1 MRAAA
6 PICFSKGKAAELH
19 VAFCLILLCL
29 GIAITGLLHLLRSW
43 AWWVPLLPGFVLG
56 LAVMAAAKK
65 TQRLHPGLNVG
76 RRPRKDE
83 RWQRREKTGNCFPVF
98 SH

>member
-19 VAFCLILLCL
+19 VTFCLILLGL
-29 GIAITGLLHLLRSW
+29 GIAIPGLLHLLRSW

-56 LAVMAAAKK
+56 LVVMVAAQKNSTAPSWAECGAETAK
-65 TQRLHPGLNVG
+65 
-76 RRPRKDE
+76 RRALAKA
-83 RWQRREKTGNCFPVF
+83 
-98 SH
+98 